1 MEDAKYLC
9 FNLET
14 TIDECE
20 EDIHYLDFYL
30 NVIHLKKGGKRGEFR
45 FWIER

>member
-1 MEDAKYLC
+1 MENAKYLC
-9 FNLET
+9 SNLET

-20 EDIHYLDFYL
+20 EDIYYLDFYL